1 MSEIK
6 KNYFTEKLKYLVII
20 IPFLMCIWI
29 ILFVFLHQDINYL
42 RILGYIIVCYSLYI
56 IVLFI
61 KMKNLRQ
68 KNISI
73 ILKEGVDS

>member
-1 MSEIK
+1 
-6 KNYFTEKLKYLVII
+6 
-20 IPFLMCIWI
+20 MCIWI

>member
-1 MSEIK
+1 M
-6 KNYFTEKLKYLVII
+6 YLLLLKQN
-20 IPFLMCIWI
+20 
-29 ILFVFLHQDINYL
+29 LFVFLHQDINYL

>member
-1 MSEIK
+1 
-6 KNYFTEKLKYLVII
+6 
-20 IPFLMCIWI
+20 MCIWI

-61 KMKNLRQ
+61 KMKNLHQ